1 MSVTVDCKS
10 FAIEPL
16 GLETVGELLSHLKK
30 KNRLVVQVLIDG
42 QEPDLHQLPTVR
54 QSHLRNHIVFVQTTE
69 PARMALDALAEIQSQ
84 LDEADR
90 LKCDA
95 VAELQRNSTVKA
107 MEKLSGCFSTW
118 QHAQQSFCG
127 VSQLLGIDPGQVR
140 VGDHSVEQLMVDF
153 SGRLRQIKTALEARD
168 FVLLSE
174 LLRYGMS
181 QAAEQWHGAIG
192 ALRNVVDSAE

>member
-1 MSVTVDCKS
+1 VSVTVDCQS

-16 GLETVGELLSHLKK
+16 GLQTVGELLTHLKK

-42 QEPDLHQLPTVR
+42 QEPALHQLPTVR
-54 QSHLRNHIVFVQTTE
+54 QSYLANHIVYVQTTE
-69 PARMALDALAEIQSQ
+69 PSRMALDALGEIQRQ

-90 LKCDA
+90 LKNDA
-95 VAELQRNSTVKA
+95 VAQLQHNSTVKA

-127 VSQLLGIDPGQVR
+127 VLQLLGIDPSQVMA
-140 VGDHSVEQLMVDF
+140 GDRSVEQLLVE
-153 SGRLRQIKTALEARD
+153 SSARLRQIKTALETRD

-174 LLRYGMS
+174 LLRYQMS
-181 QAAEQWHGAIG
+181 QAAEQWHGAIA
-192 ALRNVVDSAE
+192 ALREMVGS